1 MRAYEIILK
10 KRNGGSLN
18 EAEINFFIKGFV
30 KGDIPDY
37 QAAALMMAI
46 YFNGM
51 NELETSQFTMA
62 MVNSGE
68 RIDLSGV
75 EGIVTDKHSTGG
87 VGDKTTIVL
96 APWVAACGAKVAKM
110 AGRGLGHTGGTIDKL
125 ESIPGFCTSLSP
137 EEFINAVNK
146 TGVAVTEQTANLV
159 PADKKLYVLRDLT
172 ASVES
177 VPLIASSIMSK
188 KIAAGANAI
197 MLDVKAGN
205 GAFMKTREDALKLVR
220 TMVKIGE
227 STGHITDA
235 VITSMDQP
243 LGFNIGNS
251 LEVIEAIET
260 LKGRGPS
267 DLKELCLVLGER
279 MLVMSKVVEDMKK
292 GRELMLKVLKEGI
305 ALEKFREMVKNQHGR
320 PEVADDYSIL
330 PAAHHIREIE
340 ADTEGYVQSIDT
352 QEIGLTAMLLGA
364 GKESRTAEIDPAAGI
379 ALRKKYG
386 DMVKKGET
394 LAVIHTNREKLLKEA
409 GERIKAAYA
418 TGREK
423 PKNQPRLFL

>member
-1 MRAYEIILK
+1 
-10 KRNGGSLN
+10 
-18 EAEINFFIKGFV
+18 
-30 KGDIPDY
+30 
-37 QAAALMMAI
+37 
-46 YFNGM
+46 
-51 NELETSQFTMA
+51 
-62 MVNSGE
+62 
-68 RIDLSGV
+68 
-75 EGIVTDKHSTGG
+75 
-87 VGDKTTIVL
+87 
-96 APWVAACGAKVAKM
+96 
-110 AGRGLGHTGGTIDKL
+110 
-125 ESIPGFCTSLSP
+125 
-137 EEFINAVNK
+137 
-146 TGVAVTEQTANLV
+146 VTEQTANLV

-364 GKESRTAEIDPAAGI
+364 GRESRTAEIDPAAGI
-379 ALRKKYG
+379 ALRKKCG

-394 LAVIHTNREKLLKEA
+394 LAVIHTNREQLLKEA
-409 GERIKAAYA
+409 GARIKAAYA

-423 PKNQPRLFL
+423 PKKQPRLFL